1 MELDK
6 NISHTTDKEFSCV
19 ADGLNINLLEA
30 NVRVTSSVVL
40 HGPRKTVAMN
50 EEVGFVRVDTV
61 GLPVACGRS
70 ELYARAC
77 LVADL
82 PGYRGHSPAEPRG
95 SAECRHCTQPE
106 KLSPRPHRLLFSTL
120 DLSPPNHATLSISS
134 ALEGMSMSM
143 PLSYRCNSPAL
154 PI

>member
-1 MELDK
+1 MLL
-6 NISHTTDKEFSCV
+6 TVF
-19 ADGLNINLLEA
+19 NINQLEA
-30 NVRVTSSVVL
+30 NVRVTFSGVL
-40 HGPRKTVAMN
+40 HDSRKTVAMN
-50 EEVGFVRVDTV
+50 EEVGFVRVGTV

-106 KLSPRPHRLLFSTL
+106 KLSSRLLTSLLPTMPRC
-120 DLSPPNHATLSISS
+120 LSSRL
-134 ALEGMSMSM
+134 
-143 PLSYRCNSPAL
+143 
-154 PI
+154 

>member
-1 MELDK
+1 MLL
-6 NISHTTDKEFSCV
+6 TVF
-19 ADGLNINLLEA
+19 NINLLEA

-40 HGPRKTVAMN
+40 HDSRKTVAMN
-50 EEVGFVRVDTV
+50 EEVGLVRVDTV

-82 PGYRGHSPAEPRG
+82 PGYRGHSPAE
-95 SAECRHCTQPE
+95 CRHCTQPE

-120 DLSPPNHATLSISS
+120 DLSSPDHATLSIFS
-134 ALEGMSMSM
+134 ALEGMSM
-143 PLSYRCNSPAL
+143 PLSYRCNSPAFA
-154 PI
+154 I

>member
-1 MELDK
+1 MLL
-6 NISHTTDKEFSCV
+6 TVF
-19 ADGLNINLLEA
+19 NINLLEA
-30 NVRVTSSVVL
+30 NVGYVSR
-40 HGPRKTVAMN
+40 RKTVAMN
-50 EEVGFVRVDTV
+50 EEVGFVRVGTV

-120 DLSPPNHATLSISS
+120 DLSPPDHATLSISS
-134 ALEGMSMSM
+134 ALEGMSMA
-143 PLSYRCNSPAL
+143 LSYRCNSPAFA
-154 PI
+154 I

>member
-1 MELDK
+1 MLFH
-6 NISHTTDKEFSCV
+6 IYYFIYVFSCV
-19 ADGLNINLLEA
+19 ADGFNINLLEA
-30 NVRVTSSVVL
+30 NVWITFSVVT
-40 HGPRKTVAMN
+40 HDSRKTVAMN
-50 EEVGFVRVDTV
+50 EEVGFVRVGTV
-61 GLPVACGRS
+61 GLPVTCGRS

-120 DLSPPNHATLSISS
+120 DLSPPDRATLSISS
-134 ALEGMSMSM
+134 ALEGMSMA
-143 PLSYRCNSPAL
+143 LSYRCNSPAFA
-154 PI
+154 I